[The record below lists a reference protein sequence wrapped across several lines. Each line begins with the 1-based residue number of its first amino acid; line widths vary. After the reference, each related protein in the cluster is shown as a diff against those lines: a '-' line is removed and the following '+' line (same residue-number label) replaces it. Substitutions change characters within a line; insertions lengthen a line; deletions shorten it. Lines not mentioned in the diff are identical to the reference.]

1 MNKYDKWI
9 SNYKGNIYRRC
20 KEVSE
25 EMQKEFPEL
34 KIVKGLVTII
44 ENFKQY
50 QHQWLEDD
58 KGNIID
64 PTAKQWQHIVEY
76 TQIDENDRDKIPN
89 GRCINCGGWCFGK
102 RSYTCSDECDKENLK
117 ILNQKRN

>member
-34 KIVKGLVTII
+34 KIV
-44 ENFKQY
+44 
-50 QHQWLEDD
+50 
-58 KGNIID
+58 
-64 PTAKQWQHIVEY
+64 
-76 TQIDENDRDKIPN
+76 R
-89 GRCINCGGWCFGK
+89 
-102 RSYTCSDECDKENLK
+102 
-117 ILNQKRN
+117 